1 MLALG
6 GSDGFDR
13 FEGFDNFD
21 DFDDFHE
28 FQNLEGYESV
38 YGNSP
43 IFFSLSILYS
53 QLGLSP
59 RNLHT
64 SIFTYSRSSL
74 LSYRSVTR
82 KADCTEIRRMT
93 TLFLLNPCLLCPRI
107 KYDIYIHLASL
118 LTSTVASTNC

>member
-1 MLALG
+1 MLAL

-13 FEGFDNFD
+13 FEGYDNFD

-28 FQNLEGYESV
+28 FQDLEGYESV
-38 YGNSP
+38 HGNSP
-43 IFFSLSILYS
+43 IFFSLSILSS

-82 KADCTEIRRMT
+82 KADCIEIRRMT
-93 TLFLLNPCLLCPRI
+93 TLFSVKPLLIMSP
-107 KYDIYIHLASL
+107 Y
-118 LTSTVASTNC
+118 